1 MKPLELIILWHM
13 HQPDYRDPETGRFV
27 LPWVYLHALKD
38 YSDMAAHLEAHP
50 RMRAVVNF
58 VPILVEQLEDYC
70 RQFETGTFR
79 DPLLSLLGQPDF
91 STLQESER
99 RFILE
104 RCFHANVATM
114 IVPFAPYQ
122 RLHEQYTGA
131 KAKGADPAAGFT
143 AAMLA
148 DLITWYHLAWMGE
161 TERRVRGLF
170 AELAAKGEGFTA
182 DERLRL
188 RKFIGDVLQ
197 SIVPRYRALAT
208 RGQIELSATPYSHPL
223 APLLIDFSS
232 TRESAPDAELPNV
245 PGYPG
250 GTERV
255 RAHIA
260 RACADH
266 DKWFGAAPQGIWPA
280 EGAVSRDLLAL
291 LGETHTGWA
300 ATSAAVLANSLRR
313 YPVPDSP
320 PAGEQV
326 YFSYRL
332 HDSPTPVLFFR
343 DEELSDLI
351 GFEYKTWW
359 ASDAAKHFVSRLE
372 KIRARIPEG
381 EMRVVSVILDGEN
394 AWEYYP
400 YNGFYF
406 FKEFYGRLEA
416 HPDIQPTTF
425 SAHLAAHPLA
435 TRRLEGLAA
444 GSWVHGNF
452 LKWIGS
458 PDKNRAWELLCA
470 AKQAYDRI
478 FPSGAPPATE
488 RLLRACESSDWFWW
502 FGDYDPQGTVASFD
516 ALFRQ
521 NLRALYRAL
530 GVAPPAALDEPVS
543 HGGAAPE
550 SQGTMQR
557 AH

>member
-1 MKPLELIILWHM
+1 MKPLALIILWHM
-13 HQPDYRDPETGRFV
+13 HQPDYRDPETGHFV

-38 YSDMAAHLEAHP
+38 YSDMAAHLEAYP
-50 RMRAVVNF
+50 RMHAVVNF
-58 VPILVEQLEDYC
+58 VPILVEQLEDYGQ
-70 RQFETGTFR
+70 QFETGSFR
-79 DPLLSLLGQPDF
+79 DPLLSLLGHADF
-91 STLQESER
+91 AALQEADR
-99 RFILE
+99 HFILE

-114 IVPFAPYQ
+114 IAPFAPYQ
-122 RLHEQYTGA
+122 RLYEQYTGA
-131 KAKGADPAAGFT
+131 KAKGADPAAGFS

-170 AELAAKGEGFTA
+170 AELAAKGQGFTVG
-182 DERLRL
+182 ERLRL

-197 SIVPRYRALAT
+197 SIIPRYRALAA

-232 TRESAPDAELPNV
+232 TREAAPDAELPHV

-260 RACADH
+260 RARADH
-266 DKWFGAAPQGIWPA
+266 DQWFGGAPQGIWPA
-280 EGAVSRDLLAL
+280 EGAVSRDFLAL

-313 YPVPDSP
+313 YPVADAP
-320 PAGEQV
+320 PPGEQV

-332 HDSPTPVLFFR
+332 HDAPAPVLFFR

-359 ASDAAKHFVSRLE
+359 ASDAAKHFVGRLE
-372 KIRARIPEG
+372 KIRARIPDG
-381 EMRVVSVILDGEN
+381 ETRVVSVILDGEN
-394 AWEYYP
+394 AWEHYP

-406 FKEFYGRLEA
+406 FKELYGRLEA
-416 HPDIQPTTF
+416 HADIQPTTF

-458 PDKNRAWELLCA
+458 PDKNRAWELLCG
-470 AKQAYDRI
+470 AKQAYDQA

-502 FGDYDPQGTVASFD
+502 FGDYDPHGTVASFD
-516 ALFRQ
+516 SLFRK

-530 GVAPPAALDEPVS
+530 GVAPPAVLDEPVS
-543 HGGAAPE
+543 HGGGAPE
-550 SQGTMQR
+550 SHGTMGR
-557 AH
+557 AQ